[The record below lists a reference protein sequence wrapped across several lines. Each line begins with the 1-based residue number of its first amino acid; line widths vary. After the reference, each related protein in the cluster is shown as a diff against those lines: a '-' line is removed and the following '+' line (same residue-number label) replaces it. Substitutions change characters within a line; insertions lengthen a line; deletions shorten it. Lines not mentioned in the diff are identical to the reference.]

1 MAKTCLLFNAAAGS
15 ARAAEDTI
23 REFVQRSG
31 VELRPTRRP
40 GDVEPLMR
48 GILDDGFA
56 RVIVAGGDG
65 TISQAVLALA
75 PDFGRIEVAIAPLG
89 TGNDLARALSI
100 DAANLEAALK
110 NALESSARPMDV
122 IQVDDDHG
130 RAHFINAASGGIAGK
145 VAAEVDAEDK
155 QMLGPMAYWM
165 TAVSELADP
174 QPYQVELEFDDGRRE
189 QLDVYGLY
197 LANGRYVGGGFTV
210 APDALLDDGLLDLT
224 AIPAL
229 PMLELMGVGLRI
241 ALGGQTDDPR
251 LPRFRSSRVHLRSEP
266 DMHFSV
272 DGEPARAIEAQ
283 LEVLPGVLRIVP
295 GPNPEALRVE

>member
-1 MAKTCLLFNAAAGS
+1 
-15 ARAAEDTI
+15 
-23 REFVQRSG
+23 
-31 VELRPTRRP
+31 
-40 GDVEPLMR
+40 
-48 GILDDGFA
+48 
-56 RVIVAGGDG
+56 
-65 TISQAVLALA
+65 VLELA
-75 PDFGRIEVAIAPLG
+75 PDFGRIEIAVAPLG

-100 DAANLEAALK
+100 DAGDIAAALEH
-110 NALESSARPMDV
+110 AFEGQARPMDV

-130 RAHFINAASGGIAGK
+130 RSHFINAASGGIAGK

-174 QPYQVELEFDDGRRE
+174 QPYHVELDLDDGRRE
-189 QLDVYGLY
+189 TLDVYGLY

-210 APDALLDDGLLDLT
+210 APGALLDDGLLDLT

-229 PMLELMGVGLRI
+229 SMLELMGVGMRI
-241 ALGGQTDDPR
+241 ALGGQTDDKR

-272 DGEPARAIEAQ
+272 DGEPARAIEAS
-283 LEVLPGVLRIVP
+283 LEVLPGALRIVA
-295 GPNPEALRVE
+295 GPNAEALHCD